1 MLLGLQREGVH
12 VDARVRGASVVQVR
26 LDAVE
31 VLTSLLLEAVL
42 AVENHLEQV
51 QRTHLGGAS
60 AEVAVLNPVA
70 VAAELLGLGRGHG
83 ASTVQDQGAAR
94 VVRNLPV
101 VGDGHG
107 GNVARDVHVAGVGG
121 EVPHGVQVGTLD
133 RQGSADG
140 DVGVGVAPDELL
152 HGVVEGQADQLN
164 VGLGI
169 GARAGTVEDGVA
181 TGVLNLLNQV
191 LVTLLGEAATLL
203 SVQVHVV
210 GPHLERGGGAEI
222 QAVVAGQ
229 VKVQTHLVV
238 LQSNQ
243 GQVQTGVAV
252 EEEQQRDVHTVLGGA
267 AQNAG
272 EAGHLAPGQL
282 ISLIQ
287 EQLGV
292 QAPPHLVV
300 LINTLAT
307 DGQLNGGNRTLSQ
320 PAGVVL
326 SVVGGQVLGQGG
338 QGHVHVA
345 DQVAVTGDG
354 HGHATAG
361 RRAAVGRL
369 RNQLHREVGVTLV
382 HRLEEGH
389 LGLTRQIHI
398 LSTVSNELHKSTRH
412 DFTWYYIPKKK
423 KSRESLSRA
432 RSDDAS
438 YFL

>member
-1 MLLGLQREGVH
+1 MLLGLQREGVR

-83 ASTVQDQGAAR
+83 ASTVQDQGATR

-121 EVPHGVQVGTLD
+121 EVPHGVQVGT
-133 RQGSADG
+133 RGDG

-164 VGLGI
+164 VVLGI
-169 GARAGTVEDGVA
+169 GARAGTGEDGVA
-181 TGVLNLLNQV
+181 TGVLHLLNQV

-203 SVQVHVV
+203 GVQVHVV

-222 QAVVAGQ
+222 QAVVVGQ

-243 GQVQTGVAV
+243 GQVQAGVPV
-252 EEEQQRDVHTVLGGA
+252 EEEQQRDVHTVLSGA
-267 AQNAG
+267 AQNAV

-326 SVVGGQVLGQGG
+326 SVVGGQVLDQGG